1 MVNIIVTINPG
12 ADINNV
18 RALII
23 DVGAYVI
30 RINPN
35 LFNIYANATK
45 EQILQI
51 NNIVGVRRIYYDEPA
66 EIAW

>member
-18 RALII
+18 RVLMI

-35 LFNIYANATK
+35 LFNIYADATK

>member
-12 ADINNV
+12 VDINNV
-18 RALII
+18 RALMIE
-23 DVGAYVI
+23 VGAYVI

>member
-23 DVGAYVI
+23 DVGAFVI

>member
-12 ADINNV
+12 ANINNI
-18 RALII
+18 RALMI
-23 DVGAYVI
+23 DVGAFVI